1 MEYSLAKSAY
11 KNHRESSND
20 ISNVRHTKGRDNG
33 MRKTEAKGSGK
44 YMTLHEPD
52 IDRILGFETKAGNA
66 SNVVNM
72 PTRFSS
78 SNEVTSGT
86 DKPDAKRRPST
97 PASSDTNGD
106 AQQALAVPQTAERAT
121 RKHQRDLQPTLR
133 SIDKVMIDAP
143 LSDDEIASAI
153 EICKTWRK
161 EGRATQ
167 ITNQSGYWQ
176 AVYVFYLDPDRDA
189 SHSKNPS
196 VTLYFQSRGNNSSVA
211 FRLQLNPHHIERHHV
226 QPLKHMWEQL
236 FSYRWR
242 DVRLAAR
249 IYRGDEAWDFGGVLD
264 DILLD
269 RKASQVK
276 DNYFIKTNR
285 KGGIQSQYIGEAT
298 AASRGIIYDRELAEL
313 FRNDRGQAVPLNRE
327 TATQI
332 LEHPKDSPTTIRVE
346 SRRVFEAKLTYTQF
360 AQTRSAFSEFNVFDL
375 SRLRPRDRLDN
386 GFMLYVEWVRLRG
399 VHGAKHKLFQLQ
411 GENADTKRRIV
422 EYEACLART
431 QCECWLQMDRVQQL
445 GVLLNA
451 LPVNSFLKRIGN

>member
-1 MEYSLAKSAY
+1 MEYSPAKSAY

-20 ISNVRHTKGRDNG
+20 ISNVRHTKGKDNG

-44 YMTLHEPD
+44 YMTLHETD

-66 SNVVNM
+66 SNVTNM

-78 SNEVTSGT
+78 SNEVTSGVT
-86 DKPDAKRRPST
+86 KPDAKRRPST
-97 PASSDTNGD
+97 SASSSTNGD
-106 AQQALAVPQTAERAT
+106 AQPALAALQTTERAT

-143 LSDDEIASAI
+143 LSEDEIASAI

-161 EGRATQ
+161 EGRAIQ

-176 AVYVFYLDPDRDA
+176 AVFIFYLDPERDA

-276 DNYFIKTNR
+276 DNYFIKSNR

-313 FRNDRGQAVPLNRE
+313 FRNDRGQAAPLNRE
-327 TATQI
+327 TATQV
-332 LEHPKDSPTTIRVE
+332 LEPPK
-346 SRRVFEAKLTYTQF
+346 
-360 AQTRSAFSEFNVFDL
+360 TR
-375 SRLRPRDRLDN
+375 PQ
-386 GFMLYVEWVRLRG
+386 
-399 VHGAKHKLFQLQ
+399 LF
-411 GENADTKRRIV
+411 
-422 EYEACLART
+422 
-431 QCECWLQMDRVQQL
+431 
-445 GVLLNA
+445 VLNHVASLN
-451 LPVNSFLKRIGN
+451 PS